1 MKYTVVILET
11 LRKEVAGI
19 QADSE
24 QEAISKVEE
33 MFANSD
39 IKLDVD
45 EDDFDTRYFA
55 TEEDSDEA

>member
-1 MKYTVVILET
+1 
-11 LRKEVAGI
+11 
-19 QADSE
+19 
-24 QEAISKVEE
+24 
-33 MFANSD
+33 MFANGD